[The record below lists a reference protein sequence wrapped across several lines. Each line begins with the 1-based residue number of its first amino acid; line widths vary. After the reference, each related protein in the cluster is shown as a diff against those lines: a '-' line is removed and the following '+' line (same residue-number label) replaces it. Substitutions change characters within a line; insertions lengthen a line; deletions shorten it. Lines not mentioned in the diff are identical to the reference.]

1 MHHYIVRIMDL
12 LMQPDGGIINE
23 AAAARTSMLEREL
36 HQRMSELEETS
47 QQAQALAS
55 ENASLRGELGRLQ
68 DRMHVVEQDSS
79 ATQVNEMAMDKPF
92 GALYAR
98 HNSMSVQSF
107 CLPAMYAHYAC
118 AAACLWI
125 QCFGRCCMTALGSP
139 LVAAAGVVGSDV
151 PVLCAGTAADAAAA
165 VLEEQ
170 QDIAGAT
177 RGAGHSGA

>member
-1 MHHYIVRIMDL
+1 MHHYIVRIMNRF
-12 LMQPDGGIINE
+12 MQPDGGIVNE
-23 AAAARTSMLEREL
+23 AAAARTSMLQREL
-36 HQRMSELEETS
+36 HQKMAELEETS

-68 DRMHVVEQDSS
+68 GRMHVVEQDSS
-79 ATQVNEMAMDKPF
+79 ATQVREMAMDSAS
-92 GALYAR
+92 GAIHAR

-107 CLPAMYAHYAC
+107 CPPAMYVDHAC
-118 AAACLWI
+118 ADGCLSI
-125 QCFGRCCMTALGSP
+125 QCFGKYCMTALPSH
-139 LVAAAGVVGSDV
+139 LLAAAGVVGSDV
-151 PVLCAGTAADAAAA
+151 PVSCAGTAADAAAA